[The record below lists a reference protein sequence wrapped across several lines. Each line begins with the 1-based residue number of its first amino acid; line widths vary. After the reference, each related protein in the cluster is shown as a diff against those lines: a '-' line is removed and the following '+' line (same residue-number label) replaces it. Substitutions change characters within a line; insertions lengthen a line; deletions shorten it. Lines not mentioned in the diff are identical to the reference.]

1 MNKSDLKLDW
11 CSYQAAKYAVEKWH
25 YSQSVP
31 AGKSV
36 HIGVWEKGC
45 FIGTV
50 LFSRGASNAIG
61 KPYRVNQSEVVEL
74 TRVALTK
81 HGSAVSRILT
91 IAIRMLGKQSPALRL
106 IVSYADPEH
115 GHHGGIYQATNWVYA
130 GRTSPDYVII
140 DKDGKRWHS
149 RMVSKNGIKKCFGK
163 YKTVIKPS
171 DGKRVNIPGKYR
183 YLYPLDDEMRK
194 QIEPLRKPYPKRIS
208 GGSNLSDAPGD
219 HPGEGGSIPTPPLQ
233 KTAQS
238 EQ

>member
-25 YSQSVP
+25 YSKTLP
-31 AGKSV
+31 ANRSNY
-36 HIGVWEKGC
+36 IGVWENGS
-45 FIGTV
+45 FRGVVIFGM
-50 LFSRGASNAIG
+50 GASPSLG
-61 KPYRVNQSEVVEL
+61 KPYGLKNGEFAEL
-74 TRVALTK
+74 TRVAIRK
-81 HGSAVSRILT
+81 HESSISRIVA
-91 IAIRMLGKQSPALRL
+91 IAIRMLRKKTPGLKIL
-106 IVSYADPEH
+106 ISFADPFH
-115 GHHGGIYQATNWVYA
+115 GHNSPKEIPREAVKI
-130 GRTSPDYVII
+130 RT
-140 DKDGKRWHS
+140 
-149 RMVSKNGIKKCFGK
+149 
-163 YKTVIKPS
+163 
-171 DGKRVNIPGKYR
+171 PGKHR